1 MVSAILYKSD
11 FVARCGTVAS
21 TVAMRSSIIVVIVIT
36 LQLPLRRVSTHYTLS
51 DKRNRKVES
60 NMSAVETH
68 FATKSDLKA
77 LEARLLWA
85 IFGVAILAA
94 ILAQTI
100 LG

>member
-1 MVSAILYKSD
+1 MY
-11 FVARCGTVAS
+11 
-21 TVAMRSSIIVVIVIT
+21 
-36 LQLPLRRVSTHYTLS
+36 THYTLS

-85 IFGVAILAA
+85 IFGVGVAILAA

>member
-1 MVSAILYKSD
+1 
-11 FVARCGTVAS
+11 
-21 TVAMRSSIIVVIVIT
+21 
-36 LQLPLRRVSTHYTLS
+36 
-51 DKRNRKVES
+51 
-60 NMSAVETH
+60 MSAVETH

-85 IFGVAILAA
+85 IFGVGVAILAA